1 MLETLGLSTN
11 ESQVYELLVRTGR
24 TDADRIR
31 HLLRLGAGHVE
42 DAVGGLVDRGLVTT
56 TDDQPAQ
63 LIPSPPDIAGEVLLL
78 ARMTE
83 LTKARGALDR
93 LADEYRSAPRPDVFS
108 GDMAEI
114 VPDEE
119 VALRYQQIQARARR
133 EVVRFDAPP
142 YLVSESVNEVEIE
155 QLAAGVRFR
164 TVYDRL
170 GLEADGSRE
179 EVLQYAEAG
188 EHGRVLNHVPVKMVI
203 VDGST
208 ALLAMRSGE
217 ACTHPVV
224 HIHPSPLLDALV
236 TLFELVWESALP
248 LHPMAVQPLS
258 ELTDDDIELL
268 TLLLS
273 GLTDAGIARQL
284 RMGRR
289 TVQRR
294 VRDLMDRAAATS
306 RIQLGWQAARLGWI
320 TGPGNPTG
328 TVPEEG
334 SPSGRPTEA

>member
-1 MLETLGLSTN
+1 MLETLGLSTT

-24 TDADRIR
+24 TDAGRIQQ
-31 HLLRLGAGHVE
+31 LLRLGAEHVE
-42 DAVGGLVDRGLVTT
+42 EAVGGLADKGLVTA
-56 TDDQPAQ
+56 TDDRPAQ

-93 LADEYRSAPRPDVFS
+93 LADEYRSAPRPDIS
-108 GDMAEI
+108 GDMAEV

-142 YLVSESVNEVEIE
+142 YVVSEAVNEVEIE

-188 EHGRVLNHVPVKMVI
+188 EQGRVLNHVPVKMVI

-217 ACTHPVV
+217 SCTQRVV
-224 HIHPSPLLDALV
+224 HIHPGPLLEALV
-236 TLFELVWESALP
+236 ALFELVWESALP
-248 LHPMAVQPLS
+248 LHPMAVQPRS

-273 GLTDAGIARQL
+273 GLTDTGIARQL

-320 TGPGNPTG
+320 AGPGDSMG
-328 TVPEEG
+328 TTPEDR
-334 SPSGRPTEA
+334 SPGCRLTEA

>member
-1 MLETLGLSTN
+1 MLETLGLSTT

-24 TDADRIR
+24 ADADRIR
-31 HLLRLGAGHVE
+31 HLLRLGAGHAAE
-42 DAVGGLVDRGLVTT
+42 TICGLVEKGLVTA

-63 LIPSPPDIAGEVLLL
+63 LIPSPPDIAGEVLFL

-83 LTKARGALDR
+83 LTKARGVLDR
-93 LADEYRSAPRPDVFS
+93 LADEYRSAPRPDIS
-108 GDMAEI
+108 GDMAEV
-114 VPDEE
+114 VPGEE

-142 YLVSESVNEVEIE
+142 YVVPEAVNEVEIE

-188 EHGRVLNHVPVKMVI
+188 EQGRVLNHVPVKMVI

-217 ACTHPVV
+217 SSAQRVV
-224 HIHPSPLLDALV
+224 HIHPGPLLEALV
-236 TLFELVWESALP
+236 ALFELVWESALP
-248 LHPMAVQPLS
+248 LHPMAVQPRS
-258 ELTDDDIELL
+258 ELMDDDIELL

-273 GLTDAGIARQL
+273 GLTDTGIARQL

-320 TGPGNPTG
+320 AGPGEPIG
-328 TVPEEG
+328 TTPEDAGPG
-334 SPSGRPTEA
+334 SRLSEA

>member
-1 MLETLGLSTN
+1 MLETLGLSTA
-11 ESQVYELLVRTGR
+11 ESQVYQLLVRTGR
-24 TDADRIR
+24 TDADRIQQ
-31 HLLRLGAGHVE
+31 LLRLGAGPVGE
-42 DAVGGLVDRGLVTT
+42 AVGGLVDKGLVTT
-56 TDDQPAQ
+56 TDDRPAQ

-93 LADEYRSAPRPDVFS
+93 LAGEYRSAPRPDVS
-108 GDMAEI
+108 GDMADVI
-114 VPDEE
+114 SDEE

-142 YLVSESVNEVEIE
+142 YLVTEAVNEVEIE

-179 EVLQYAEAG
+179 EIIQYAEAG
-188 EHGRVLNHVPVKMVI
+188 EQARVLNHLPVKMVI

-208 ALLAMRSGE
+208 ALLAMRSDE
-217 ACTHPVV
+217 SCAQRVV
-224 HIHPSPLLDALV
+224 HIHPGPLLDALV
-236 TLFELVWESALP
+236 ALFELVWDSALP
-248 LHPMAVQPLS
+248 LHPMAVQPRND
-258 ELTDDDIELL
+258 LTDDDVELL

-273 GLTDAGIARQL
+273 GMTDTGIARQL

-306 RIQLGWQAARLGWI
+306 RIQLGWQAARLRWI
-320 TGPGNPTG
+320 AGPEDPVG
-328 TVPEEG
+328 TTPEG
-334 SPSGRPTEA
+334 RSPGCRLNEP